1 MARFKTEGI
10 DEIIEELI
18 RMGED
23 TGPVADKMLMDAAA
37 EVKECWRES
46 ALKHKHKDTGDL
58 IESIGYPRQP
68 KTVSGVRT
76 IDIYPQGKDRK
87 GVRNAE
93 KAFVLH
99 YGTSKRPGSRWVDY
113 ADDLAGPRVQ
123 AAMENVFNEF
133 IEKGRVSNG

>member
-10 DEIIEELI
+10 DEIIQELI

-46 ALKHKHKDTGDL
+46 AEKHKHKDTGDL
-58 IESIGYPRQP
+58 IESIDYPRQP
-68 KTVSGVRT
+68 KTVAGVRM

-93 KAFVLH
+93 KAFILH
-99 YGTSKRPGSRWVDY
+99 YGTSKRKGSRWVDY
-113 ADDLAGPRVQ
+113 ADVLSGPRVQ
-123 AAMENVFNEF
+123 VAMERVFNEF
-133 IEKGRVSNG
+133 IRER